1 MIEEERSPAL
11 RRRAPGSGHVLG
23 YRGLAYVDAELEEFS
38 MDARSAPER
47 ICQAHLA
54 DQLPNFER
62 HLGPA
67 DSSSRFPAPEHAK
80 TSAMPAQNR
89 LRLDDREGIQNT
101 RRDPIQAY
109 ENQAIEAAQDRPLR
123 RPSVQYIQL
132 MAQGQVLCPKR
143 CSRPEQPDEHPPD
156 QIEQVPHA
164 PFMARFEFR
173 AKRTGFT
180 TATGASSDEKR
191 SIACADGGDRV
202 FGPVKRRRRRS
213 GASESNFRQ
222 GQFGQRYLR
231 ASA

>member
-11 RRRAPGSGHVLG
+11 RRRAPASGHVLG

-47 ICQAHLA
+47 ICQAQLA

-67 DSSSRFPAPEHAK
+67 DSSWRFPAPEHAK

-89 LRLDDREGIQNT
+89 LRLDDREGIQNM
-101 RRDPIQAY
+101 RRDPIQTD
-109 ENQAIEAAQDRPLR
+109 ENQAIEGAQDRSLR
-123 RPSVQYIQL
+123 RPSVQNIQL
-132 MAQGQVLCPKR
+132 MAQSQVLCPKR
-143 CSRPEQPDEHPPD
+143 SSRPEQPGEHPPD
-156 QIEQVPHA
+156 QIEQAPHA

-180 TATGASSDEKR
+180 TAT
-191 SIACADGGDRV
+191 
-202 FGPVKRRRRRS
+202 
-213 GASESNFRQ
+213 SEAPA
-222 GQFGQRYLR
+222 G
-231 ASA
+231 

>member
-11 RRRAPGSGHVLG
+11 RRRAPASGHVLG

-89 LRLDDREGIQNT
+89 LRSTIVKASRIRG
-101 RRDPIQAY
+101 
-109 ENQAIEAAQDRPLR
+109 AIR
-123 RPSVQYIQL
+123 YKH
-132 MAQGQVLCPKR
+132 MK
-143 CSRPEQPDEHPPD
+143 
-156 QIEQVPHA
+156 
-164 PFMARFEFR
+164 
-173 AKRTGFT
+173 T
-180 TATGASSDEKR
+180 KR
-191 SIACADGGDRV
+191 S
-202 FGPVKRRRRRS
+202 K
-213 GASESNFRQ
+213 
-222 GQFGQRYLR
+222 LLK
-231 ASA
+231 